1 MPNIVFIAKSLDG
14 YIADKDGSLEWLQNV
29 PNPEGLDLGYRNFMN
44 GIDAI
49 VMGRTTYETV
59 LGFDIDWPY
68 SKPVFVLSRTINSVP
83 DELTDKVEIVNG
95 SLMKII
101 GSLNKRNYN
110 NIYIDGGNTIQNFLK
125 EGLINEL
132 IISTIPIILGGGSPL
147 FGELSSYIELE
158 HINTEVFLNEIVQ
171 SHYKVKH

>member
-1 MPNIVFIAKSLDG
+1 MPNIVYVAKSLDG
-14 YIADKDGSLEWLQNV
+14 YIADKDGSLEWLQSV
-29 PNPEGLDLGYRNFMN
+29 PNPDGRDLGYREFMN

-101 GSLNKRNYN
+101 GSLNKKNYH
-110 NIYIDGGNTIQNFLK
+110 NIYVDGGNTIQNFLK
-125 EGLINEL
+125 EGLM
-132 IISTIPIILGGGSPL
+132 S
-147 FGELSSYIELE
+147 
-158 HINTEVFLNEIVQ
+158 
-171 SHYKVKH
+171 